1 MKRNLLLYVM
11 GALAAAGV
19 SVSAYLTYLSAMPP
33 SSCLIG
39 EFSIFSCDRVIW
51 SQYSRFYGVPVAPL
65 GLAWFVIALGLIVM
79 TWRDERFK
87 RYVLA
92 WSLLGAAGVAGF
104 VYTELFLLGAV
115 CPWCTVA
122 HVLGLGI
129 LALSLTAMRR
139 PSS

>member
-1 MKRNLLLYVM
+1 MNRNLLLYVM
-11 GALAAAGV
+11 SVLAAAGV
-19 SVSAYLTYLSAMPP
+19 SVSAYLTYLSVMPP
-33 SSCLIG
+33 SSCLIS

-65 GLAWFVIALGLIVM
+65 GLAWFLIALGLIVI
-79 TWRDERFK
+79 TWRDRKFT

-122 HVLGLGI
+122 HILGLGI
-129 LALSLTAMRR
+129 LVFSLAAVRTYR
-139 PSS
+139 S